1 LVIDFEIRGATHAD
15 LDTMLEV
22 LTAAGLSTR
31 EILDHGSLFWVA
43 CHGSALVGTCGLEID
58 GTNGLIRSV
67 AVAGVNRSCGIGRA
81 LVKEAMA
88 YAKSQGIERLFLFSK
103 DTGSFFLGLGWEEV
117 SVEAAAD
124 LLQNTLQVKRY
135 EEMGWYA
142 DERAF
147 VRTI

>member
-88 YAKSQGIERLFLFSK
+88 Y
-103 DTGSFFLGLGWEEV
+103 TGSFFLGLGWEEV

>member
-1 LVIDFEIRGATHAD
+1 
-15 LDTMLEV
+15 
-22 LTAAGLSTR
+22 
-31 EILDHGSLFWVA
+31 
-43 CHGSALVGTCGLEID
+43 
-58 GTNGLIRSV
+58 LIRSV